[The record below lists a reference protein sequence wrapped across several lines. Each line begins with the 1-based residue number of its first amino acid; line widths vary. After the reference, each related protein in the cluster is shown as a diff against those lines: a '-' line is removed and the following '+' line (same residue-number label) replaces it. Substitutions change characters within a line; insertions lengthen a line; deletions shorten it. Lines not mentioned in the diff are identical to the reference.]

1 MKLNVLAT
9 SLVLSSALFSGATL
23 AADGT
28 VHFRGE
34 VIDST
39 CTVTTDTSNQTVNI
53 GRVAAT
59 TFAGIDST
67 ASVKDFHIR
76 LEGCPAT
83 YTQAAVRFDGTEDKD
98 TIGKGYLSIGTP
110 VNGESGT
117 DGEFT
122 GSGDAIAA
130 TGVAIKLFNLSD
142 DTAIPLYNNSKYV
155 AIADGKADMGFK
167 AKFVQTLATVTP
179 GTANAD
185 SQFTIEYLK

>member
-1 MKLNVLAT
+1 MKLNVIAT
-9 SLVLSSALFSGATL
+9 SLVLSSVLFSGATL

-53 GRVAAT
+53 GRVSVK

-83 YTQAAVRFDGTEDKD
+83 YTQAAVRFDG
-98 TIGKGYLSIGTP
+98 
-110 VNGESGT
+110 
-117 DGEFT
+117 
-122 GSGDAIAA
+122 
-130 TGVAIKLFNLSD
+130 
-142 DTAIPLYNNSKYV
+142 
-155 AIADGKADMGFK
+155 
-167 AKFVQTLATVTP
+167 
-179 GTANAD
+179 
-185 SQFTIEYLK
+185 

>member
-1 MKLNVLAT
+1 MKLNVIAT

-53 GRVAAT
+53 GRVSVK

-83 YTQAAVRFDGTEDKD
+83 
-98 TIGKGYLSIGTP
+98 
-110 VNGESGT
+110 
-117 DGEFT
+117 
-122 GSGDAIAA
+122 
-130 TGVAIKLFNLSD
+130 
-142 DTAIPLYNNSKYV
+142 
-155 AIADGKADMGFK
+155 
-167 AKFVQTLATVTP
+167 
-179 GTANAD
+179 
-185 SQFTIEYLK
+185 

>member
-1 MKLNVLAT
+1 MKLNVIASALI
-9 SLVLSSALFSGATL
+9 LSSALVSGATL

-39 CTVTTDTSNQTVNI
+39 CEVTSDTADQIVNI
-53 GRVAAT
+53 GRVAVT
-59 TFAGIDST
+59 TFSGIDST

-76 LEGCPAT
+76 LEKCPAT

-98 TIGKGYLSIGTP
+98 TIGKGYLAIGTP
-110 VNGESGT
+110 VNGEAGT
-117 DGEFT
+117 DGEYT
-122 GSGDAIAA
+122 GDNAAVAA

-155 AIADGKADMGFK
+155 TIADGKADMGFK

>member
-1 MKLNVLAT
+1 MKNTGITVAIALA
-9 SLVLSSALFSGATL
+9 SALMAGQSL

-39 CTVTTDTSNQTVNI
+39 CEVTSDTVDQTVNI
-53 GRVAAT
+53 GRVAKTAFT
-59 TFAGIDST
+59 GVDST
-67 ASVKDFHIR
+67 ASVKDFHIK
-76 LEGCPAT
+76 LEKCPAT

-110 VNGESGT
+110 VNGETGT
-117 DGEFT
+117 DGIYT
-122 GSGDAIAA
+122 GEGEAVTA
-130 TGVAIKLFNLSD
+130 TGVAIKLFNLND
-142 DTAIPLYNNSKYV
+142 DTAIPLYNNSNYV
-155 AIADGKADMGFK
+155 AITDGKADMGFK

>member
-1 MKLNVLAT
+1 MKLNVLA
-9 SLVLSSALFSGATL
+9 SALVLSSTFLSGAAL

-34 VIDST
+34 VIDSA
-39 CTVTTDTSNQTVNI
+39 CEVTSDTADQIVNI
-53 GRVAAT
+53 GRVAVT
-59 TFAGIDST
+59 TFAGVDST

-76 LEGCPAT
+76 LDKCPAT

-110 VNGESGT
+110 VNGEAGT
-117 DGEFT
+117 DGQY
-122 GSGDAIAA
+122 SGDGQAIAA

-155 AIADGKADMGFK
+155 AITDGKADMGFK
-167 AKFVQTLATVTP
+167 AKFVQTLAVVTP